1 MGRVSRWSD
10 RLSHNLRHRAPAAR
24 LRLPT
29 HRPCCGERPTLHLTR
44 RGGVWRHRRRTPE
57 QLRALGLRSVRAIS
71 LRTDRLPE
79 AMVRAQGLDRVLEAA
94 WKRIAMAMTTIRRST
109 CARRREGER
118 CPA

>member
-1 MGRVSRWSD
+1 M
-10 RLSHNLRHRAPAAR
+10 
-24 LRLPT
+24 
-29 HRPCCGERPTLHLTR
+29 
-44 RGGVWRHRRRTPE
+44 
-57 QLRALGLRSVRAIS
+57 RAIS